1 MGVTATVQKEVEV
14 VLNKYVHDL
23 DGVPHWEL
31 REAVADVVEFY
42 CNPEATVVPTWR
54 DKENEVPEQEDFVLE
69 ADELYVLMD
78 VLEFYTVTMRDSAKW
93 VEEKEIE
100 DSDKHIAYVQSI
112 FDRMV
117 AHVNSQTEEV

>member
-1 MGVTATVQKEVEV
+1 MPK
-14 VLNKYVHDL
+14 
-23 DGVPHWEL
+23 
-31 REAVADVVEFY
+31 
-42 CNPEATVVPTWR
+42 
-54 DKENEVPEQEDFVLE
+54 QEDFVLE

-78 VLEFYTVTMRDSAKW
+78 VLEFYGNTMRDSAKW